1 MVGPAVKDNLKQNET
16 VKLENHYGLGEG
28 LNDSLK
34 GLFLLGTQSKT
45 KEELLMELGW
55 FLSMH
60 TRLLYWWH
68 TAMDA
73 GELKPHYVI
82 CAAN

>member
-45 KEELLMELGW
+45 KEELLMELG
-55 FLSMH
+55 
-60 TRLLYWWH
+60 
-68 TAMDA
+68 
-73 GELKPHYVI
+73 
-82 CAAN
+82 